1 MTCMHVQLQD
11 IALFCP
17 VYNRGRPICVFQGR
31 YRLLQI
37 KYTDNRYF
45 EPIYV
50 SGVKMKMNAKINN
63 NKSSDKKK
71 RSLNAFKHVFNSEN
85 C

>member
-1 MTCMHVQLQD
+1 MCFSGPM
-11 IALFCP
+11 
-17 VYNRGRPICVFQGR
+17 PIPIITDQVD
-31 YRLLQI
+31 
-37 KYTDNRYF
+37 DNRYF

-50 SGVKMKMNAKINN
+50 SGVKMEMNAKINN
-63 NKSSDKKK
+63 NKSSDKK